1 MSSRKHKEEREEEE
15 ERGEGKMD
23 EYWLHLETPAER
35 RSRLVSL
42 YIVHAAMLVFS
53 LGFSIVLTG
62 ISFAMFFKW
71 ICRSQYT
78 AEQFT
83 TKQLHK

>member
-1 MSSRKHKEEREEEE
+1 MTMNSMQNKEEGEEEE
-15 ERGEGKMD
+15 ERNEGKMD
-23 EYWLHLETPAER
+23 QYWLHLETPAER

-62 ISFAMFFKW
+62 LFFHCAKR
-71 ICRSQYT
+71 I
-78 AEQFT
+78 F
-83 TKQLHK
+83 